1 MAGAG
6 VIDGGIASV
15 GVSVALGPTSVGSG
29 LGLKTTAAR
38 TAIAPTSRPAMM
50 AISSQRGRPP
60 DEDFVV
66 ARPEAAAAAVGGGAA
81 RSLPHL
87 WQNVRPGGLPEPQW
101 GQTVKPAW
109 GGGGGSAALGGGAAG
124 GAARTSVGG
133 GSGAAASVGCT
144 GGGGSSVGG
153 AWPSHSRNAPQE
165 PQNWSPAAFTV
176 PQRLQTIV
184 SGGIGR
190 RLSGRRAI
198 ADG

>member
-1 MAGAG
+1 M
-6 VIDGGIASV
+6 
-15 GVSVALGPTSVGSG
+15 T
-29 LGLKTTAAR
+29 
-38 TAIAPTSRPAMM
+38 

-109 GGGGGSAALGGGAAG
+109 GAGGGGAAG
-124 GAARTSVGG
+124 DGAGGAAAGAARTSVGG
-133 GSGAAASVGCT
+133 GSGAAASVGGA
-144 GGGGSSVGG
+144 GGGGSAAGG
-153 AWPSHSRNAPQE
+153 AWPSHSRNAPHE

-184 SGGIGR
+184 SGGIGQ

-198 ADG
+198 AGA

>member
-1 MAGAG
+1 
-6 VIDGGIASV
+6 
-15 GVSVALGPTSVGSG
+15 
-29 LGLKTTAAR
+29 
-38 TAIAPTSRPAMM
+38 MM
-50 AISSQRGRPP
+50 AISSQRGTPP

-66 ARPEAAAAAVGGGAA
+66 ARPAAAEAAAGGGAA

-109 GGGGGSAALGGGAAG
+109 GAGGGAAG
-124 GAARTSVGG
+124 DGAAVGAAATSTGA
-133 GSGAAASVGCT
+133 GSGAVDAVGGAAVVGWG
-144 GGGGSSVGG
+144 GGGGSSAGG

-165 PQNWSPAAFTV
+165 PQNWSPAPFTV

-198 ADG
+198 ADA